1 MSELVPIEHSRFRS
15 AQREIFTVKVVA
27 DCMTH
32 QCRLLKE
39 HDALKLDA
47 CCQYGVDVDVGERD
61 QILAHAGDVRAVLD
75 AEVADQPW
83 FETEEKVDADFP
95 SGRYVRTRT
104 HGGGCLFL
112 SHDGRGCAIHRASI
126 ERGWDFHGVKPH
138 VCRLFP
144 LSYDERSIVLSDDYR
159 DYSCS
164 LDPAAPSVYRVGR
177 PTLAAIFGDA
187 LVAALDAA
195 EARVLDRPAGLTV
208 LA

>member
-1 MSELVPIEHSRFRS
+1 MSELVPIDHPRFRS
-15 AQREIFTVKVVA
+15 AQRDIFLVKVVA

-39 HDALKLDA
+39 NDALKLDA
-47 CCQYGVDVDVGERD
+47 CCQYGVDVDIGERD
-61 QILAHAGDVRAVLD
+61 QILAHAGDVRTVLD

-83 FETEEKVDADFP
+83 FHTEEQVDPDFP
-95 SGRYVRTRT
+95 SGRFVRTRT

-144 LSYDERSIVLSDDYR
+144 LSYDEQSIVLSDDYR
-159 DYSCS
+159 DYSCA
-164 LDPAAPSVYRVGR
+164 LDAAAPSVYRVGR
-177 PTLAAIFGDA
+177 PTLAAIFGDE
-187 LVAALDAA
+187 LVTALDAA
-195 EARVLDRPAGLTV
+195 EAELLGRPVGLTV